1 MLWLAGRQYL
11 SPPSQQTPFNLVQHL
26 YYYTTL
32 NSWMPQ
38 HRDNNNKR
46 DFECAWEANLAMLAC
61 RSAYALRTKQLPH
74 SRVAS
79 TPQSLNLQLGL
90 AQALASYLI
99 QWTTFSSPIKLSMKL
114 GM

>member
-11 SPPSQQTPFNLVQHL
+11 SPPSQQTPFNHVQHL

-46 DFECAWEANLAMLAC
+46 DFECAWEAQCAGE
-61 RSAYALRTKQLPH
+61 RV
-74 SRVAS
+74 VAS
-79 TPQSLNLQLGL
+79 TSGTCVGIESVNSQVAG
-90 AQALASYLI
+90 
-99 QWTTFSSPIKLSMKL
+99 
-114 GM
+114 